1 MYLATTIKRKQLVN
15 ILHALSK
22 TLANRQNFENNWN
35 NK

>member
-22 TLANRQNFENNWN
+22 NQQIFENNLN

>member
-22 TLANRQNFENNWN
+22 KSANRQIFENNLN